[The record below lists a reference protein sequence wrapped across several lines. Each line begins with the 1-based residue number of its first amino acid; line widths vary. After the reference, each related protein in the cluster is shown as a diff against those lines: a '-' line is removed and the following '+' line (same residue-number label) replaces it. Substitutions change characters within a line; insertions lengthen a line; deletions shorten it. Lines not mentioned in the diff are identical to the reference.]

1 MRPLPSALAAL
12 SLCLLAPTASAQL
25 KAGAQQESM
34 ITSAGD
40 VSVRD
45 VVGGLDHPWGIAFLP
60 DGRLLV
66 TERDGGSLR
75 IVGRDGELVDEKV
88 KGAPYVST
96 YGQGGMLDVAL
107 DPDFADNGFVYLS
120 YAEPGEGGA
129 STALGRGVMQGDS
142 LANFEV
148 LFSQTPKLEG
158 PNHFG
163 GRIAFLPDGTLAL
176 TTGERFEFTP
186 AQDLSN
192 QLGTVVRINRDGSV
206 PGDNPFVGQAGA
218 QPEIWSYGH
227 RNVQAA
233 AVDPS
238 DGQLWVVE
246 MGPLGGDEL
255 NKVERGQN
263 YGWPVVSW
271 GKNYDGTE
279 IPDPPT
285 RPEFTDAAKQWTP
298 VISPSGMAFYSGS
311 VFPEWQ
317 GSAFVGS
324 LSRQALMR
332 LTILGGQVTGEEQL
346 DLGARIRDVEVGPD
360 GLLYLLT
367 DADDGHVWRVQ
378 PLSYEDGK

>member
-1 MRPLPSALAAL
+1 MRHAPLALTAAF
-12 SLCLLAPTASAQL
+12 LLAPAADAQL
-25 KAGAQQESM
+25 KAGDQKDSM

-40 VSVRD
+40 VSVND
-45 VVGGLDHPWGIAFLP
+45 VVGGLDHPWGMAFLP

-66 TERDGGSLR
+66 TERDAGTLR
-75 IVGRDGELVDEKV
+75 IVDRDGTLAGKV
-88 KGAPYVST
+88 KGTPYVST
-96 YGQGGMLDVAL
+96 FGQGGMRDVAL
-107 DPDFADNGFVYLS
+107 DPDFASNGYVYLS
-120 YAEPGEGGA
+120 YAEPGDGGA

-142 LANFEV
+142 LAGFEV
-148 LFSQTPKLEG
+148 LFSQVPKMEG

-163 GRIAFLPDGTLAL
+163 SRIAFLPDGTLAL

-206 PGDNPFVGQAGA
+206 PADNPFVDQAGA
-218 QPEIWSYGH
+218 KPEIWSYGH

-233 AVDPS
+233 AVDPAT
-238 DGQLWVVE
+238 GNLWVVE

-255 NKVERGQN
+255 NLIQKGAN

-271 GKNYDGTE
+271 GKNYDGSE

-285 RPEFTDAAKQWTP
+285 HPEFTDAVKQWTP
-298 VISPSGMAFYSGS
+298 VISPNGMVFYDGD

-332 LTILGGQVTGEEQL
+332 LTIMGDQVVGEEQL
-346 DLGARIRDVEVGPD
+346 DLNARIRDVEVGPD
-360 GLLYLLT
+360 GLLYVLT
-367 DADDGHVWRVQ
+367 DADDGHVWRIA
-378 PLSYEDGK
+378 PLDYEGDQ

>member
-1 MRPLPSALAAL
+1 MRSAPLALTAAF
-12 SLCLLAPTASAQL
+12 LLAPAADAQL
-25 KAGAQQESM
+25 KAGDQKDSM
-34 ITSAGD
+34 TASAGD
-40 VSVRD
+40 ISVND
-45 VVGGLDHPWGIAFLP
+45 VVGGLDHPWGMAFLP

-66 TERDGGSLR
+66 TERDAGALR
-75 IVGRDGELVDEKV
+75 IVDRDGTLAGKV
-88 KGAPYVST
+88 KGTPYVST
-96 YGQGGMLDVAL
+96 FGQGGMLDVAL
-107 DPDFADNGFVYLS
+107 DPDFASNGYVYLS
-120 YAEPGEGGA
+120 YAEPGDGGA

-142 LANFEV
+142 LAGFEV
-148 LFSQTPKLEG
+148 LFSQVPKMEG

-163 GRIAFLPDGTLAL
+163 SRIAFLPDGTLAL

-206 PGDNPFVGQAGA
+206 PADNPFVGQEGA
-218 QPEIWSYGH
+218 KPEIWSYGH

-233 AVDPS
+233 AVDPAT
-238 DGQLWVVE
+238 GNLWVVE

-255 NKVERGQN
+255 NLIQKGAN

-271 GKNYDGTE
+271 GKNYDGSE

-285 RPEFTDAAKQWTP
+285 HPEFTDAVKQWTP
-298 VISPSGMAFYSGS
+298 VISPNGMVFYDGD

-332 LTILGGQVTGEEQL
+332 LTIMGDQVVGEEQL
-346 DLGARIRDVEVGPD
+346 DLNARIRDVEVGPD
-360 GLLYLLT
+360 GLLYVLT
-367 DADDGHVWRVQ
+367 DADDGHVWRIA
-378 PLSYEDGK
+378 PLDYEGDQ